1 MGYGIEV
8 YIFITWHQVKGAL
21 LFCLSMPEDNRRQIK
36 TLKLWKVIILLLVT
50 LHSLRISEVM
60 AVMVVCSLSTH
71 LGLSQA
77 IGEIVMKVAS
87 CHKCLTFWLCLGILL
102 IVGYNIII
110 AATAAILSSYLSNY
124 FMLLLMLLGKK
135 YDKLWKRIRKRN

>member
-1 MGYGIEV
+1 MEGNYLTSGDLALIENRRGYGCNGSVFSIDTSWAFPSHRRDCYEGG
-8 YIFITWHQVKGAL
+8 ILPQ
-21 LFCLSMPEDNRRQIK
+21 MPY
-36 TLKLWKVIILLLVT
+36 
-50 LHSLRISEVM
+50 
-60 AVMVVCSLSTH
+60 
-71 LGLSQA
+71 
-77 IGEIVMKVAS
+77 
-87 CHKCLTFWLCLGILL
+87 FWLCLGILL

>member
-1 MGYGIEV
+1 
-8 YIFITWHQVKGAL
+8 
-21 LFCLSMPEDNRRQIK
+21 MPEDNRRQIK

-50 LHSLRISEVM
+50 LHSLRIAEVM
-60 AVMVVCSLSTH
+60 AMETVMVTDVAVMVVCPLSTH

>member
-1 MGYGIEV
+1 MEGNYLTSGDLALFENRRGYGCNGSVFSIDTSWA
-8 YIFITWHQVKGAL
+8 FPSH
-21 LFCLSMPEDNRRQIK
+21 RRDCY
-36 TLKLWKVIILLLVT
+36 
-50 LHSLRISEVM
+50 E
-60 AVMVVCSLSTH
+60 
-71 LGLSQA
+71 G
-77 IGEIVMKVAS
+77 
-87 CHKCLTFWLCLGILL
+87 GILL